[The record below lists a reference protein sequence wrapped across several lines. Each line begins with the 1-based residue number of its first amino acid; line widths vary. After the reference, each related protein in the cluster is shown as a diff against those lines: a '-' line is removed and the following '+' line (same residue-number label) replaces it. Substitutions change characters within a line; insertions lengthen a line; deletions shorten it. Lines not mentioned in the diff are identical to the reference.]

1 MKTGYFQ
8 GKDGYVWWNGVVE
21 DRKDPLM
28 LGRCRVRILGWHT
41 SNKSELP
48 TNLLPWA
55 QVVMPITSASQTG
68 VGEAPVGPV
77 EGTWV
82 MGFYRDGELGQE
94 PVMTGTLHGIPEEY
108 AKQNTGFYDSR
119 LDVKNTDGNN
129 ITAAG
134 SADSAPPIS
143 LKGFPYPPKDVEV
156 QQGSEAVIHE
166 FTDSEKKSFL
176 SQSLFPREID
186 KPTTSIYAR
195 GVKDT
200 STEVETKFYSKED
213 SFDGNISGI
222 SSIVARKLKT
232 KTKPVTVTTNFT
244 PDPVINKERDDKPL
258 LPAADQKEIDS
269 EDTEFNITQ
278 PPTAYAAQYP
288 FNHVYESES
297 GHLVEIDDTP
307 TKERLHWYHRSGTFT
322 EFHPKGMRV
331 DKTNAHRYNIVTG
344 DYKSIIQGDDI
355 KAVAGETALNTG
367 KYHLGASKEI
377 RMISE
382 SNLTMSTPSNTYIG
396 GKNIILA
403 ASDTLIL
410 KGGGKIV
417 REDDTAK
424 DTVKGNFQ
432 LDVEGGYKVSAG
444 KLSLSS
450 LGAISLN
457 SFGPVTQTITGS
469 SEETIANIDILIGNT
484 NAKKI
489 TALLG
494 KIVLETIDM
503 LVTGGIDLNVG
514 PAGVAGQISI
524 KAPLGDISIRSLTGP
539 SGVDIFATTQAKL
552 KGLIQAEVSG
562 AIAKVTGDALVQID
576 APFVTVAGT
585 SSPALLATEF
595 LKLFAE
601 HYHPSSVGP
610 TGPLH
615 PSFASKIAGTMSKK
629 VFLA

>member
-82 MGFYRDGELGQE
+82 MGFYRDGELAQE

-129 ITAAG
+129 ITAKG
-134 SADSAPPIS
+134 NADSAPPIS

-213 SFDGNISGI
+213 SFDGNNSGV

-244 PDPVINKERDDKPL
+244 PDPVINKERDDTPL
-258 LPAADQKEIDS
+258 LSAADQGEIDS

-297 GHLVEIDDTP
+297 GH
-307 TKERLHWYHRSGTFT
+307 
-322 EFHPKGMRV
+322 
-331 DKTNAHRYNIVTG
+331 
-344 DYKSIIQGDDI
+344 
-355 KAVAGETALNTG
+355 
-367 KYHLGASKEI
+367 
-377 RMISE
+377 
-382 SNLTMSTPSNTYIG
+382 
-396 GKNIILA
+396 
-403 ASDTLIL
+403 
-410 KGGGKIV
+410 
-417 REDDTAK
+417 
-424 DTVKGNFQ
+424 
-432 LDVEGGYKVSAG
+432 
-444 KLSLSS
+444 
-450 LGAISLN
+450 
-457 SFGPVTQTITGS
+457 
-469 SEETIANIDILIGNT
+469 
-484 NAKKI
+484 
-489 TALLG
+489 
-494 KIVLETIDM
+494 
-503 LVTGGIDLNVG
+503 
-514 PAGVAGQISI
+514 
-524 KAPLGDISIRSLTGP
+524 
-539 SGVDIFATTQAKL
+539 
-552 KGLIQAEVSG
+552 
-562 AIAKVTGDALVQID
+562 
-576 APFVTVAGT
+576 
-585 SSPALLATEF
+585 
-595 LKLFAE
+595 
-601 HYHPSSVGP
+601 
-610 TGPLH
+610 
-615 PSFASKIAGTMSKK
+615 
-629 VFLA
+629 